1 MKPEDFFN
9 KPTIPNQSKKIKVL
23 ANDGLAKAG
32 VEQLEKAGFEVI
44 STKIAQ
50 EQLADYINS
59 KDIQV
64 LLVRSATTVDKAI
77 IDNCKGLKLIGRGGV
92 GLDNIALEYAGSK
105 GIKVINTPQAA
116 SGSVAELVFA
126 HLFSGVRK
134 LFDSNRNMPLEGES
148 RFGELKKSYSAGIEL
163 RGKTLGIIG
172 LGRIGRQ
179 VAKIALG
186 LGMKVIA
193 SDKEVGEVKISLE
206 FYNHQS
212 IEIPIKTEPVDE
224 LIKHSDFITLHVPA
238 QAKPLIGK
246 KELEAMKPGVGIINT
261 SRGGVIDEV
270 ALLEAIEDG
279 KVAFAGL
286 DTFEAEPR
294 PAIKLLMNEKL
305 SLSPH
310 IGGSTIEAQERIG
323 LELSNQII
331 SHFKK

>member
-9 KPTIPNQSKKIKVL
+9 KPTTPNQSKKIKVL

-64 LLVRSATTVDKAI
+64 LLVRSATTVDKAV
-77 IDNCKGLKLIGRGGV
+77 IDTCKGLKLIGRGGV
-92 GLDNIALEYAGSK
+92 GLDNIALEYAESK

-310 IGGSTIEAQERIG
+310 IGGSTIEAQQRIG